1 MRTTLNTI
9 YSMIGNNL
17 NKITTDMWK
26 LNSQISSG
34 LQMSKISDNPVNM
47 VSALG
52 MRSTL
57 AEITQYQSN
66 ITFGGSMISASEEA
80 LTGIKDLVTQ
90 AKTKTLTGINDS
102 QNSFTRT
109 YIADEIHVYLEQ
121 AVTLA
126 NTRWDGKY
134 VFGGFRTTGYTE
146 TEPTPF
152 MLGYIDGYRIN
163 GNSFPILD
171 TRLSGTLG
179 TTDLAAGDLL
189 INGEDAGAVTLSA
202 GTTLGLNM
210 SGADNLKTAIN
221 SIAWPAGTT
230 PVTATM
236 TTLYAG
242 GPETANS
249 NPTDVSI
256 TINGVTIDYTTT
268 GVNPADDAVTALNQH
283 TDQTG
288 VHAEV
293 GDNLNGGAVG
303 TVVLTNAMTGD
314 ESDINISALSETA
327 NPAGPAAA
335 TSGLAAGVHSV
346 GAGSNT
352 GQISLQST
360 DAFEL
365 GSANYT
371 DDTVLDILGLGG
383 GGVGFADAASDGSLI
398 YGTPL
403 EANDLIINGIP
414 VDTITS
420 DGVSDVFSSS
430 SAEAKAAAINRIS
443 QDWVNANGAT
453 VPGTGVTAEVTP
465 IFRQAPAAV
474 SAGTIG
480 AGDLII
486 NGVDIFAAS
495 GPTAIIDGDD
505 DNVLIN
511 AINAQQANT
520 GIMATRN
527 ANGQIGLKA
536 IDGRNLHVQTTATGN
551 SITRLNGAAPTG
563 AADKIYSG
571 TIQLLSDRTFM
582 MESALSTPYP
592 PGGEEPGFAA
602 IGLTGG
608 SLSTGEP
615 ADTASDGKLS
625 VLSLAQLTNNVRYTG
640 DRVNDAEIKVGA
652 QSKIEIAKNGQDA
665 VANTGVFKALKEVE
679 DYLRG
684 NNYTFVTSL
693 YAQDDLSVTLDSL
706 NDPEDPLEEKF
717 QTGDFTITV
726 TDHDYY
732 PPREVEM
739 KIPVDITLDTPATIA
754 EKINGIPGLT
764 SSWDNS
770 GRLHIDSADP
780 DRYTFNI
787 SDDSSN
793 TLNAFG
799 INDHELQNQGLTKSL
814 EDLDNV
820 LSSLSTQISDF
831 GARANRITIQNEIYA
846 NLELANREN
855 LSEKQDTDLTE
866 AILKLKAKEVAYQAA
881 LSAAAKT
888 MQLSLV
894 DYL

>member
-57 AEITQYQSN
+57 AEISQYQSN
-66 ITFGGSMISASEEA
+66 ITFGGSMIAASEEA
-80 LTGIKDLVTQ
+80 LTGIKELVT
-90 AKTKTLTGINDS
+90 KTKEKTLAGINDS
-102 QNSFTRT
+102 QTFTTRN

-134 VFGGFRTTGYTE
+134 VFGGYRTTGYTA

-163 GNSFPILD
+163 GNSFAALD
-171 TRLSGTLG
+171 TMLSGTLG

-189 INGEDAGAVTLSA
+189 INGEDAGAVVLSA
-202 GTTLGLNM
+202 GTTAGLNM

-230 PVTATM
+230 PVTATL

-242 GPETANS
+242 AAETANS

-256 TINGVTIDYTTT
+256 TINGVTINYTTS
-268 GVNPADDAVTALNQH
+268 GANPAADAVDALNQY
-283 TDQTG
+283 TDRTG
-288 VHAEV
+288 VHAEL
-293 GDNLNGGAVG
+293 GDNLNGGAAG

-314 ESDINISALSETA
+314 ESDITITALTETA
-327 NPAGPAAA
+327 NPAGPPAA
-335 TSGLAAGVHSV
+335 TSGLAAGVHAV

-360 DAFEL
+360 EAFEL
-365 GSANYT
+365 SSDNYT

-383 GGVGFADAASDGSLI
+383 GGVGSADAASDGILV
-398 YGTPL
+398 YGNPL

-414 VDTITS
+414 VETITS
-420 DGVSDVFSSS
+420 DGVSDVFSFS

-443 QDWVNANGAT
+443 QDWVNASGET
-453 VPGTGVTAEVTP
+453 VAGTGVTAEVTP
-465 IFRQAPAAV
+465 VFRQADGTV

-480 AGDLII
+480 PGDLII
-486 NGVDIFAAS
+486 NGIDIFAAA
-495 GPTAIIDGDD
+495 GPTAITAKDP
-505 DNVLIN
+505 DNVLLT
-511 AINAQQANT
+511 AINAQQART
-520 GIMATRN
+520 GIVATRN
-527 ANGQIGLKA
+527 SDGQIGLKA
-536 IDGRNLHVQTTATGN
+536 IDGRNLHIQTTATGN
-551 SITRLNGAAPTG
+551 SITWLNGASPTG
-563 AADKIYSG
+563 AADRVYAG
-571 TIQLLSDRTFM
+571 TIQLLSERTFM
-582 MESALSTPYP
+582 LESSLSTPYP
-592 PGGEEPGFAA
+592 PGGEEPGFTA
-602 IGLTGG
+602 IGLSGG
-608 SLSTGEP
+608 ALSTGEP
-615 ADTASDGKLS
+615 ADTAGDGKLS
-625 VLSLAQLTNNVRYTG
+625 VLSVARLDNNVRYTG
-640 DRVNDAEIKVGA
+640 DRDNDAEIKVGA
-652 QSKIEIAKNGQDA
+652 QSKIEIAKNGEEA
-665 VANTGVFKALKEVE
+665 IANTEIFKALKEVE

-684 NNYTFVTSL
+684 RNYTFVTGIH
-693 YAQDDLSVTLDSL
+693 AQDDIQVTLDSL
-706 NDPEDPLEEKF
+706 NNPNDPLEEKF

-726 TDHDYY
+726 TDYDAY
-732 PPREVEM
+732 PPLETEM
-739 KIPVDITLDTPATIA
+739 RIPVDITLDTPATIA

-764 SSWDNS
+764 SSWDSS
-770 GRLHIDSADP
+770 GHLHIDSADAG
-780 DRYTFNI
+780 RYTFNI
-787 SDDSSN
+787 SEDTSN

-799 INDHELQNQGLTKSL
+799 INAHELQNQGLTKSL
-814 EDLDNV
+814 DDLDKV

-831 GARANRITIQNEIYA
+831 GARANRITIQSQIYA
-846 NLELANREN
+846 NLELANQEN

-866 AILKLKAKEVAYQAA
+866 ALLNLKAKEVAYQAA
-881 LSAAAKT
+881 LNAAAKT

>member
-57 AEITQYQSN
+57 AEISQYQSN
-66 ITFGGSMISASEEA
+66 ITFGGSMIAASEEA
-80 LTGIKDLVTQ
+80 LTGIKELVT
-90 AKTKTLTGINDS
+90 KTKEKTLAGINDS
-102 QNSFTRT
+102 QTFTTRN

-134 VFGGFRTTGYTE
+134 VFGGYRTTGYTA

-163 GNSFPILD
+163 GNSFAALD
-171 TRLSGTLG
+171 TMLSGTLG

-189 INGEDAGAVTLSA
+189 INGEDAGAVVLSA
-202 GTTLGLNM
+202 GTTAGLNM

-221 SIAWPAGTT
+221 GIAWPAGTT
-230 PVTATM
+230 PVTATL

-242 GPETANS
+242 AAETANS

-256 TINGVTIDYTTT
+256 TINGVTINYTTS
-268 GVNPADDAVTALNQH
+268 GANPAADAVDALNQY
-283 TDQTG
+283 TDRTG
-288 VHAEV
+288 VHAEL
-293 GDNLNGGAVG
+293 GDNLNGGAAG

-314 ESDINISALSETA
+314 ESDITITALTETA
-327 NPAGPAAA
+327 NPAGPPAA

-346 GAGSNT
+346 GAGGNT

-360 DAFEL
+360 EAFEL
-365 GSANYT
+365 SSDNYT

-383 GGVGFADAASDGSLI
+383 GGVGSADAASDGILV
-398 YGTPL
+398 YGNPL

-414 VDTITS
+414 VETITS
-420 DGVSDVFSSS
+420 DGVSDVFSFS

-443 QDWVNANGAT
+443 QDWVNASGET
-453 VPGTGVTAEVTP
+453 VAGTGVTAEVTP
-465 IFRQAPAAV
+465 VFRQADGTV

-480 AGDLII
+480 PGDLII
-486 NGVDIFAAS
+486 NGIDIFAAA
-495 GPTAIIDGDD
+495 GPTAITAKDP
-505 DNVLIN
+505 DNVLLT
-511 AINAQQANT
+511 AINAQQART
-520 GIMATRN
+520 GIVATRN
-527 ANGQIGLKA
+527 SDGQIGLKA
-536 IDGRNLHVQTTATGN
+536 IDGRNLHIQTTATGN
-551 SITRLNGAAPTG
+551 SITWLNGASPTG
-563 AADKIYSG
+563 AADRVYAG
-571 TIQLLSDRTFM
+571 TIQLLSERTFM
-582 MESALSTPYP
+582 LESSLSTPYP

-602 IGLTGG
+602 IGLSGG
-608 SLSTGEP
+608 ALSTGEP
-615 ADTASDGKLS
+615 ADTAGDGKLS
-625 VLSLAQLTNNVRYTG
+625 VLSIARLDNNVRYTG
-640 DRVNDAEIKVGA
+640 DRNNDAEIKVGT
-652 QSKIEIAKNGQDA
+652 QSKIEIAKNGEEA
-665 VANTGVFKALKEVE
+665 IANTEIFKALKEVE

-684 NNYTFVTSL
+684 RNYTSVTGIH
-693 YAQDDLSVTLDSL
+693 AQDDIQVTLDSL
-706 NDPEDPLEEKF
+706 NDPNDPLEEKF

-726 TDHDYY
+726 TDYDAY
-732 PPREVEM
+732 PPLETEM
-739 KIPVDITLDTPATIA
+739 RIPVDITLDTPATIA

-764 SSWDNS
+764 SSWDS
-770 GRLHIDSADP
+770 TGHLHIDSSDAG
-780 DRYTFNI
+780 RYTFNI
-787 SDDSSN
+787 TEDTSN

-799 INDHELQNQGLTKSL
+799 INAHELQNQGLTKSL
-814 EDLDNV
+814 DDLDTV

-831 GARANRITIQNEIYA
+831 GARANRITIQSQIYA
-846 NLELANREN
+846 NLKLANQEN

-866 AILKLKAKEVAYQAA
+866 ALLNLKAKEVAYQAA
-881 LSAAAKT
+881 LNAAAKT